1 MKTFDDMTREVREH
15 LEGSGTFA
23 YTGEDGETSYRV
35 RAIPGE
41 PNCYALVVRDA
52 EGDVVGSKIAA
63 GFGELAYAM
72 QGMGPLSEWRAE
84 GG

>member
-15 LEGSGTFA
+15 LEGGGAFV

-35 RAIPGE
+35 RTIPGE
-41 PNCYALVVRDA
+41 EGCYALVARDA
-52 EGDVVGSKIAA
+52 EGDVVGSKVAS

-72 QGMGPLSEWRAE
+72 QGVGPLVEWRTE